1 MGLSGTTVLR
11 PQQKYLLFLLCLLCF
26 RWYRQIASY
35 DDRARKA
42 FPKAGGAPAAAA
54 AADDDDDVDLVR
66 F

>member
-1 MGLSGTTVLR
+1 MVVVGVQILIIFLSFVR
-11 PQQKYLLFLLCLLCF
+11 F